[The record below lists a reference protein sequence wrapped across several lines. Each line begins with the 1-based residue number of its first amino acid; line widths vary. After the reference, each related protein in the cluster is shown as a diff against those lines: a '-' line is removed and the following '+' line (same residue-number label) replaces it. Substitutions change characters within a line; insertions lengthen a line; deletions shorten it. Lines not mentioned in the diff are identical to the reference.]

1 MTGMTRILISIL
13 ISAVTAGTLGAQ
25 SGSGDST
32 TEKKTSKA
40 APVTMSLIGCV
51 GSVNAA
57 GDASTLSS
65 VDGTIAYRLSGVNM
79 RRYVGHRVTVFGG
92 SDSARVKI
100 LGALTPSPNAA
111 AQAGALDPAKA
122 AVAADPFLTSPAGV
136 QQLPQF
142 RVRSV
147 RGLGLDVGCDRR

>member
-1 MTGMTRILISIL
+1 MKRILLGTL
-13 ISAVTAGTLGAQ
+13 ISVVATATLGAQ
-25 SGSGDST
+25 SRFGSST
-32 TEKKTSKA
+32 TPKTSKA
-40 APVTMSLIGCV
+40 EPVTMSLIDCV
-51 GSVNAA
+51 GTGNAA
-57 GDASTLSS
+57 RDAFTPSN

-79 RRYVGHRVTVFGG
+79 RRYVGHRVFGS

-111 AQAGALDPAKA
+111 AQASALDPAKA

-147 RGLGLDVGCDRR
+147 RGLSVACDGR